1 MPIKL
6 FFLGAGIL
14 ILVPKIRP
22 PTESATFNLNPAQVI
37 KVAATLRVYTPQ
49 ILTNHFLVFALH
61 STIGWKMLHSIYNCS
76 EKIHNK
82 SISLV
87 HWNRMVLDITWLK

>member
-61 STIGWKMLHSIYNCS
+61 STIGWKMLLLIYNYNS
-76 EKIHNK
+76 RIQTLFTLLIH
-82 SISLV
+82 
-87 HWNRMVLDITWLK
+87 